1 MSRYMDELR
10 DKTSTLVDALDR
22 INTIIWDLENEKDE
36 TLKYLRDDLRDILVN
51 YSEKAEKWQEEIDED
66 DKEEWDA
73 EMKEREREIYM

>member
-66 DKEEWDA
+66 DKEVWDA